1 VQQLRFRILSTCCA
15 LFAFELSVPLCLCAP
30 LLSAA
35 EVVMA
40 LLVHLECFQ
49 PEVARN

>member
-1 VQQLRFRILSTCCA
+1 
-15 LFAFELSVPLCLCAP
+15 
-30 LLSAA
+30 
-35 EVVMA
+35 MA